1 MVHKSTAN
9 KYDYD
14 FQNDTIFFYVDND
27 KYVSSM
33 DLDGIILDLNEDNFI
48 MGIEILNASKKF
60 NSSKAGLRDI
70 HHFSATIEISKKNI
84 EVSMKLEIVKRN
96 KLIDRFLN
104 ALTLNTMNLPSRTQ
118 GLAVT
123 C

>member
-33 DLDGIILDLNEDNFI
+33 DLDGIILDFNEDNFI

-60 NSSKAGLRDI
+60 NFSKAGLRDI